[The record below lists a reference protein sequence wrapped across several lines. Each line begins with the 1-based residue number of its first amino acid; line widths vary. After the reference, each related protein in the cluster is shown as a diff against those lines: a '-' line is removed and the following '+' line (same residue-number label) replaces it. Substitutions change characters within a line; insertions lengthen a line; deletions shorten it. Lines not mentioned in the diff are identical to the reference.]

1 VNLSWSEVLV
11 TVPSFLVAVWILVT
25 VHEFGHYWVAR
36 KLGFKVLRF
45 SVGFGRP
52 IWRRVSGA
60 DQTEYMLAAIPL
72 GGYVKILD
80 EREGAVPAADL
91 HRSFTRRPHWQRI
104 CVLLAGPG
112 ANFIFAILVL
122 AGLLWAAGIT
132 ELRPVV
138 GEVTPGTLAD
148 TAGVRAGDEFVTING
163 SRTTGQ
169 GDVHLALIDG
179 LTAARPVQLQ
189 LRGRDGAIRSVQM
202 NAVDDAQRRR
212 LSDPDAFLESL
223 GFRFSHTPIPP
234 VVGVVDDG
242 GPAAQAGMQSG
253 DRIVALDGKP
263 VTDFVDFAEQIR
275 RRPGEQVELRVQ
287 RSAGE
292 FRLQLRVAS
301 EEVAGKVVGRIHVGL
316 KAPAVMPQN
325 PLLRH
330 VELGP
335 LAALGQATTGAW
347 RMVGLQARFVWRM
360 VMGRVSIKNVS
371 GPITTATMAGRSAL
385 LGFDAFFSYLIGLS
399 LALGFMNLLPIPLLD
414 GGQVVM
420 QAIEWL
426 KGSPLSE
433 RVQIAS
439 QQVGIMMVLLLLG
452 LALFNDIARTIG

>member
-1 VNLSWSEVLV
+1 MSTGLSELLV
-11 TVPSFLVAVWILVT
+11 TVPSFLVAVWVLVT

-36 KLGFKVLRF
+36 RLGFKVLRF
-45 SVGFGRP
+45 SVGFGKP
-52 IWRRVSGA
+52 VWKRVAGP
-60 DQTEYMLAAIPL
+60 DQTEYVLAAIPL
-72 GGYVKILD
+72 GGYVKMLD

-112 ANFIFAILVL
+112 ANFVFAILVL
-122 AGLLWAAGIT
+122 AALLWASGIT

-138 GEVTPGTLAD
+138 GTVAPGTMAA
-148 TAGVRAGDEFVTING
+148 TAGVRAGDEFIAVNG
-163 SRTTGQ
+163 RRTTGQ
-169 GDVHLALIDG
+169 GEVELALIDG
-179 LTAARPVQLQ
+179 LTASQPAELQ
-189 LRGRDGAIRSVQM
+189 LLGRDGVVRSLHMSAI
-202 NAVDDAQRRR
+202 DDADRRR
-212 LSDPDAFLESL
+212 LSDPDAFLDTL
-223 GFRFSHTPIPP
+223 GFRFSRAPVAP
-234 VVGVVDDG
+234 VVGAVEPG
-242 GPAAQAGMQSG
+242 GPADQAGMQPG
-253 DRIVALDGKP
+253 DRILALTGAP
-263 VTDFVDFAEQIR
+263 FSDFVEFAEQIR
-275 RRPGEQVELRVQ
+275 RRPGELVGLRVQ
-287 RSAGE
+287 RPNGE
-292 FRLQLRVAS
+292 FNLQLHVAS
-301 EEVAGKVVGRIHVGL
+301 EQVNGKAVGRIHVGVKSQPTAL
-316 KAPAVMPQN
+316 DN

-330 VELGP
+330 VDLGP
-335 LAALGQATTGAW
+335 LAALGQATAGAW
-347 RMVGLQARFVWRM
+347 HLVGLQARFVWRM

-371 GPITTATMAGRSAL
+371 GPITTAAMAGRSAL

-414 GGQVVM
+414 GGQVLM

>member
-1 VNLSWSEVLV
+1 VSPTAASWLL
-11 TVPSFLVAVWILVT
+11 TLPSFLVAVWILVT
-25 VHEFGHYWVAR
+25 VHEFGHFWVAR
-36 KLGFKVLRF
+36 RLGFKVLRF

-52 IWRRVSGA
+52 LWKRVSPVDG
-60 DQTEYMLAAIPL
+60 TEYVLAVIPL

-80 EREGAVPAADL
+80 EREGAVPAAEL

-112 ANFIFAILVL
+112 ANFVFAILVL
-122 AGLLWAAGIT
+122 AALLWASGIS

-138 GEVTPGTLAD
+138 GEVTPGSLAAR
-148 TAGVRAGDEFVTING
+148 TGLQAGDEFLEVNG
-163 SRTTGQ
+163 RTTTGQ
-169 GDVHLALIDG
+169 SDVELALIDG
-179 LTAARPVQLQ
+179 LTGARPVQLS
-189 LRGRDGAIRSVQM
+189 LRGRDGAVRTAQMSV
-202 NAVDDAQRRR
+202 ADDAQRRR
-212 LSDPDAFLESL
+212 LSDPDFFLDDL
-223 GFRFSHTPIPP
+223 GFRFSRAPVPP
-234 VVGVVDDG
+234 VVGTVEPG
-242 GPAAQAGMQSG
+242 GPAALAGMRPG
-253 DRIVALDGKP
+253 DRILSVDGAIIG
-263 VTDFVDFAEQIR
+263 DFVQFAERIR
-275 RRPGEQVELRVQ
+275 QRPGATAEVRVA
-287 RSAGE
+287 RDGGE
-292 FRLQLRVAS
+292 FVLKLQIAS
-301 EEVAGKVVGRIHVGL
+301 EQLNGRTVGRIRISQQ
-316 KAPAVMPQN
+316 APPPDASN

-335 LAALGQATTGAW
+335 LAALGHATAGAW

-360 VMGRVSIKNVS
+360 VVGRVSIKNVS
-371 GPITTATMAGRSAL
+371 GPITTAAMAGRSAL

-414 GGQVVM
+414 GGQVVL
-420 QAIEWL
+420 AAVEWL